1 VTAFPKIVMPNAPFA
16 MVAERRLEPLPAN
29 TGMVAICAMRPK
41 TGKRTLPI
49 ATADI
54 AVVGKAS
61 HPR

>member
-1 VTAFPKIVMPNAPFA
+1 MSTQIDHFA
-16 MVAERRLEPLPAN
+16 TPQ
-29 TGMVAICAMRPK
+29 GMAAICAMRPK